1 MKKLSVIVIALLAM
15 MSCSNTYTTRH
26 VVLHN
31 EDDSLNYALGLLNGA
46 QIKQYYLKADDS
58 NSTVNEFID
67 ALVNGYEGKVEELT
81 DIERAGQSVGFSAK
95 DFYKKGLAERSDW
108 AYNGKIF
115 MQAMV
120 NAMYQ
125 DSSVFTLE
133 KARNYFQS
141 QFYSSVD
148 STLLGNKAVSA
159 KFPTKQKDIAIST
172 KVDTLNYAFGYLN
185 GVGIAKQLFN
195 EDSFDADL
203 KLFADAVNK
212 ALKTKSANPQ
222 LVQMGEQIG
231 QTISKQEEIGLMG
244 VDGIVTIFDLIQQG
258 FVNGMLG
265 YEEQMTAAEANTYVN
280 DVMNRRRYGDTEA
293 EGKRFLEENATKEG
307 VIVTES
313 GLQYEII
320 VQGKGKKPTATDN
333 VTVHYHGTLIDGTV
347 FDSSVE
353 RGNPASFAL
362 NQVIPGWTEGLQLMP
377 VGSTYRFY
385 IPQELG
391 YGSRAAGSIPPYST
405 LIFEVK
411 LLSID

>member
-1 MKKLSVIVIALLAM
+1 MKKLSLIAIALLAM
-15 MSCSNTYTTRH
+15 MSCSNTYTTRN

-46 QIKQYYLKADDS
+46 QIKQYYLKGDDS

-67 ALVNGYEGKVEELT
+67 ALVKGYEGQVEELT

-95 DFYKKGLAERSDW
+95 DFLKKGLAERNDW

-115 MQAMV
+115 FQAMV

-125 DSSVFTLE
+125 DSSVFNIE

-141 QFYSSVD
+141 QYYTPVD
-148 STLLGNKAVSA
+148 STLLGKKAISA
-159 KFPTKQKDIAIST
+159 KFPTKQKDVVLST

-185 GVGIAKQLFN
+185 GGGIAKQLFS
-195 EDSFDADL
+195 EDSFEADL
-203 KLFADAVNK
+203 KVFADAVNK
-212 ALKTKSANPQ
+212 ALKNKSANPQ

-231 QTISKQEEIGLMG
+231 QTISKQEETGLMG
-244 VDGIVTIFDLIQQG
+244 VDGIVTIFELIQQG

-265 YEEQMTAAEANTYVN
+265 YEEQMTASDANTYVN

-293 EGKRFLEENATKEG
+293 EGKRFLEENAKKDG
-307 VIVTES
+307 IIVTES
-313 GLQYEII
+313 GLQYE
-320 VQGKGKKPTATDN
+320 VLKQGKGKKPAATDK
-333 VTVHYHGTLIDGTV
+333 VKVHYHGTLIDGTV

-353 RGNPASFAL
+353 RGEPASFAL
-362 NQVIPGWTEGLQLMP
+362 NQVIAGWTEGLQLMP
-377 VGSTYRFY
+377 VGSKYRFY

-405 LIFEVK
+405 LIFEVE
-411 LLSID
+411 LLSIE